1 MIFLRQQLL
10 FILVAFLSTCVGVYV
25 VWDMNLT
32 WYKFY
37 TYLLSEKA
45 IFSILFNYA
54 VIQLFFI
61 VVGRKYTA
69 LFLSQ
74 LFVIFLNFINKK
86 KQQYLFSNLSP
97 EDIFLVPEAMKATPW
112 HLQLIFFT
120 LIISFLIALLI
131 AIRKESKATFHT
143 YVPNIIIFGL
153 LGSGL
158 IYLNFIRNPTGA
170 CFSENKPMICTS
182 LQEFPNTRNDWIGDY
197 RKIQDYGFVTFYV
210 SKVLDNV
217 TSVLLPN
224 RKVSEPAVQQ
234 ILQQHHLL
242 QPLENKTTQYPNIV
256 VVMEESFWDAHKIES
271 GLPKDLLSF
280 IHQNQVSTLLS
291 PSFGGGTANVEFE
304 VLTSLNTTFFPNELL
319 YVSKLKKPIYALPYY
334 LNSIGYQTVAMH
346 NNYGYYYNRN
356 KVYPALGFDKFISL
370 ENMIAQKDRTK
381 VFNAGGWATDDLIFD
396 SIKSILQENNQK
408 PKFIYGITVENH
420 PMYNDDRF
428 GKQNFKLDKNLSDL
442 DQQKLSTYIAGTVR
456 ANQKLQELAEYL
468 KTIQQ
473 PTILVVFGDHLPN
486 LQGVYEDYN
495 FFKDDPERKNLKNYQ
510 TPFVV
515 WSNYKLDKKALKQP
529 YIAAS
534 FVAPKLLKMSGLPL
548 SDYYQFISDVSS
560 CYDAIHQKIVKETQ
574 TCNFNKKKLLKDYEN
589 LNRDVLDGHNHT
601 YKIMQNT
608 QEEMEK

>member
-1 MIFLRQQLL
+1 MVFLRQQLL
-10 FILVAFLSTCVGVYV
+10 FILVAFLSTCLGVYV
-25 VWDMNLT
+25 AWDMNLT
-32 WYKFY
+32 WHKFY
-37 TYLLSEKA
+37 SYLISEKA
-45 IFSILFNYA
+45 IFSVLFNYA

-61 VVGRKYTA
+61 IVGRKYTA
-69 LFLSQ
+69 LLLSQ

-112 HLQLIFFT
+112 HLQIIFFT
-120 LIISFLIALLI
+120 LIIVFLVTLLI

-153 LGSGL
+153 LGGGL
-158 IYLNFIRNPTGA
+158 VYLNFIRNPAGA
-170 CFSENKPMICTS
+170 CFSENKPMICARF
-182 LQEFPNTRNDWIGDY
+182 QEFPNTRNDWIGDY

-217 TSVLLPN
+217 TSVLLPT
-224 RKVSEPAVQQ
+224 RKVSEQDILQ
-234 ILQQHHLL
+234 ILQQHHFV
-242 QPLENKTTQYPNIV
+242 QSLEKNEQEYPNIV
-256 VVMEESFWDAHKIES
+256 VIMEESFWDSHKLDNDLS
-271 GLPKDLLSF
+271 KDLLSF
-280 IHQNQVSTLLS
+280 VHQNQVSNLLS

-334 LNSIGYQTVAMH
+334 LNSIGYQTIAMH

-356 KVYPALGFDKFISL
+356 KVYPDLGFKKFISL

-381 VFNAGGWATDDLIFD
+381 IFNAGGWATDDLIFD
-396 SIKSILQENNQK
+396 SIKSTLEENNQQ
-408 PKFIYGITVENH
+408 PKFIYAITVENH

-428 GKQNFKLDKNLSDL
+428 GKQNFKLNNKLSDL
-442 DQQKLSTYIAGTVR
+442 DQQKLSTYTAGTVR
-456 ANQKLQELAEYL
+456 ANEKLQELAEYL
-468 KTIQQ
+468 KTIQK

-486 LQGVYEDYN
+486 LQGVYDDYD

-510 TPFVV
+510 TPFVI
-515 WSNYKLDKKALKQP
+515 WSNYKLDKRALKQP

-534 FVAPKLLKMSGLPL
+534 FVAPKLLKLARLPL
-548 SDYYQFISDVSS
+548 SDYYQFVNDVSS
-560 CYDAIHQKIVKETQ
+560 CYSAVHHKFINENQ
-574 TCNFNKKKLLKDYEN
+574 TCNFDKKVLFKDYEN
-589 LNRDVLDGHNHT
+589 LNKDVLDGHNHT

>member
-1 MIFLRQQLL
+1 MVFLRQQLL
-10 FILVAFLSTCVGVYV
+10 FILVAFLSTCVGIYV
-25 VWDMNLT
+25 AWDMNLT
-32 WYKFY
+32 LHKFY
-37 TYLLSEKA
+37 TYLISEKA

-61 VVGRKYTA
+61 VVGRKYA
-69 LFLSQ
+69 SLFLSQ
-74 LFVIFLNFINKK
+74 LFVIFLNFINEK

-182 LQEFPNTRNDWIGDY
+182 LKEFPNTRNDWIGDY

-304 VLTSLNTTFFPNELL
+304 VLSSLNTAFFPNELL

-346 NNYGYYYNRN
+346 NNYSYYYNRN
-356 KVYPALGFDKFISL
+356 KVYPDLGFEKFISL

-396 SIKSILQENNQK
+396 SIKSTLQENNQK
-408 PKFIYGITVENH
+408 PKFIYAITVENH

-428 GKQNFKLDKNLSDL
+428 GKQNFKFDKNLSDL

>member
-1 MIFLRQQLL
+1 MVFLRQQLL
-10 FILVAFLSTCVGVYV
+10 FILVAFLSTCVGIYV
-25 VWDMNLT
+25 AWDMNLT
-32 WYKFY
+32 LHKFY
-37 TYLLSEKA
+37 TYLISEKA

-61 VVGRKYTA
+61 VVGRKYA
-69 LFLSQ
+69 SLFLSQ
-74 LFVIFLNFINKK
+74 LFVIFLNFINEK

-120 LIISFLIALLI
+120 LIISFLMALLI

-242 QPLENKTTQYPNIV
+242 QSLENKTTQYPNIV

-304 VLTSLNTTFFPNELL
+304 VLSSLNTAFFPNELL

-346 NNYGYYYNRN
+346 NNYSYYYNRN
-356 KVYPALGFDKFISL
+356 KVYPDLGFEKFISL

-396 SIKSILQENNQK
+396 SIKSTLQENNQK
-408 PKFIYGITVENH
+408 PKFIYAITVENH

>member
-1 MIFLRQQLL
+1 MVFLRQQLL
-10 FILVAFLSTCVGVYV
+10 FILVAFLSTCLGVYV
-25 VWDMNLT
+25 AWDMNLT
-32 WYKFY
+32 WHKFY
-37 TYLLSEKA
+37 NYLISEKA

-61 VVGRKYTA
+61 VFSRKYTA

-112 HLQLIFFT
+112 HLQFIFFT
-120 LIISFLIALLI
+120 LIIVFLVTLLI
-131 AIRKESKATFHT
+131 AIRKESKATFHL

-158 IYLNFIRNPTGA
+158 VYLNFIRNPAGA
-170 CFSENKPMICTS
+170 CFSENKPIICNS

-256 VVMEESFWDAHKIES
+256 VVMEESFWDAHKMEG

-304 VLTSLNTTFFPNELL
+304 VLTSLNTAFFPNELL
-319 YVSKLKKPIYALPYY
+319 YVSKLKKTIYALPYY

-346 NNYGYYYNRN
+346 NNYSYYYNRN
-356 KVYPALGFDKFISL
+356 KVYPDLGFEKFISL

-396 SIKSILQENNQK
+396 SIKSTLQENNQK
-408 PKFIYGITVENH
+408 PKFIYAITVENH

-428 GKQNFKLDKNLSDL
+428 GKQNFKLNKNLSDL
-442 DQQKLSTYIAGTVR
+442 DQQKLSTYTAGTVR
-456 ANQKLQELAEYL
+456 ANQKLKELAEYL

-486 LQGVYEDYN
+486 LQRVYEVYN
-495 FFKDDPERKNLKNYQ
+495 FFKDDPERENLKNYQ

-515 WSNYKLDKKALKQP
+515 WSNYKLDKKSLKQP

-560 CYDAIHQKIVKETQ
+560 CYDAIHQKFVKENQ
-574 TCNFNKKKLLKDYEN
+574 TCNFDKKKLLKDYEN
-589 LNRDVLDGHNHT
+589 LNRDVLDGNNHT

-608 QEEMEK
+608 QKEMEK